1 MLINAPL
8 GSGSPRVCRY
18 INHTPDHH
26 RDATHPPHIILVVWC
41 SCVVAS
47 ASLCILDACLCV
59 SCTVMSTNQLYDY
72 TYSGRIHSIGVT
84 SLKSDTSWFWVHSMV
99 YDALGSFESLHV
111 SSVSCVIYLVFS
123 AVGLGAFVI
132 VWLSVSLVLV
142 TMSLSVSN
150 CCISMSGGVV
160 AVSST
165 LLWRC
170 IHHVG
175 WLSVWCRRSHH
186 CLCIQCMWSG
196 DHVSSV
202 SDGGVH
208 PGGVMRLVDSI
219 M

>member
-1 MLINAPL
+1 MCCSVYLTLRIGCMFVCELHSYVNESIVRLHIFWSHPL
-8 GSGSPRVCRY
+8 NWCDFIDVR
-18 INHTPDHH
+18 H
-26 RDATHPPHIILVVWC
+26 ILV
-41 SCVVAS
+41 
-47 ASLCILDACLCV
+47 
-59 SCTVMSTNQLYDY
+59 
-72 TYSGRIHSIGVT
+72 
-84 SLKSDTSWFWVHSMV
+84 WVHSMV

-142 TMSLSVSN
+142 TMSVSISN

-175 WLSVWCRRSHH
+175 WLSVWCWRSHH